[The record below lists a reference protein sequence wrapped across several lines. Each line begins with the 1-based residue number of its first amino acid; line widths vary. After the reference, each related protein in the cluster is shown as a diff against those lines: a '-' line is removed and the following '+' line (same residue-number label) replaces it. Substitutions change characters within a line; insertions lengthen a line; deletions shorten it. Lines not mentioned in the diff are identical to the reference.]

1 MNTLGQKHPKG
12 KINKNKKENLATPL
26 VMVKTF
32 LY

>member
-12 KINKNKKENLATPL
+12 KINKNRKKNLATPL